1 MSAKKSP
8 VVENNIK
15 HSVSP
20 IRDVLVVP
28 PGAISTV
35 EEESMHSHPAL
46 LIEQRIMSE
55 VKSKSPKSPKSI
67 SDNPSSRTT
76 NTGNTGNNIAAPIKE
91 DELPKKST
99 SPSPS
104 PSPNKRRPP
113 VLKKRKRARGI
124 KTENRKKKR
133 TRRAVGGKGTRKKY
147 NRKLRTTHG
156 RKRR

>member
-1 MSAKKSP
+1 MSAKKIP

-46 LIEQRIMSE
+46 LVEQRIMSD
-55 VKSKSPKSPKSI
+55 VKPKSPKS
-67 SDNPSSRTT
+67 SSTTPSSRTT
-76 NTGNTGNNIAAPIKE
+76 NTGNNIAAPIKE
-91 DELPKKST
+91 DELPKKIV

-104 PSPNKRRPP
+104 PSPNKIRPP

-124 KTENRKKKR
+124 KTENRKKKG
-133 TRRAVGGKGTRKKY
+133 TRRAGGGKGTRKKY
-147 NRKLRTTHG
+147 NRKLRTTRG
-156 RKRR
+156 GKR